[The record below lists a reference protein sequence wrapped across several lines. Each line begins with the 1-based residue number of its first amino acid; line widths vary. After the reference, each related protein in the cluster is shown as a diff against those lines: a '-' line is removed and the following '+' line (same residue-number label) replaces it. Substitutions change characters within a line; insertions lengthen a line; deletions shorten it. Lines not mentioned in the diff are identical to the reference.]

1 VVLVIVV
8 SGVIRDLA
16 DVGREREDVKSDVAA
31 ALGATEGI
39 SDADAKVLELLSEQM
54 QAYNAAEL
62 PVVNTYFD
70 PTVGAAEWVEGV
82 QVHLDDMRAAIDEVE
97 DYIFLLEDD
106 GLRTTFS
113 ELPELLMDEYL
124 AFVAL
129 QRAVSRLDVAGEK
142 AALKEVRASSRARTQ
157 YGKELLTKLRDTL
170 PDDVLKELLES
181 Q

>member
-1 VVLVIVV
+1 
-8 SGVIRDLA
+8 
-16 DVGREREDVKSDVAA
+16 
-31 ALGATEGI
+31 
-39 SDADAKVLELLSEQM
+39 
-54 QAYNAAEL
+54 
-62 PVVNTYFD
+62 
-70 PTVGAAEWVEGV
+70 
-82 QVHLDDMRAAIDEVE
+82 VE